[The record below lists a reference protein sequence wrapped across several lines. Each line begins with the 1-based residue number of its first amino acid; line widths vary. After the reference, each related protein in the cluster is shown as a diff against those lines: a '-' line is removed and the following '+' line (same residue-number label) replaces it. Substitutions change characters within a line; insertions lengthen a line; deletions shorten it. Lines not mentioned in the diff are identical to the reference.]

1 MLHYDA
7 VQNPIQ
13 SNRKSAATS
22 LAQAQT
28 YLEQHPYNVFEEN
41 ELLNVYIKYLYYFC
55 FINKSIIKFI
65 LY

>member
-1 MLHYDA
+1 MMHYDA

-28 YLEQHPYNVFEEN
+28 YLEQHPYNIFEED
-41 ELLNVYIKYLYYFC
+41 ELLNVCIYKY
-55 FINKSIIKFI
+55 KI
-65 LY
+65 LSVLLTNQLLD